1 MIMMIV
7 KLVELLADEPKY
19 WDKTCPNA
27 ALSTT
32 NSTCCPDTNPG
43 RLGGKPET
51 KRLSYGMALA

>member
-1 MIMMIV
+1 MMIV

-19 WDKTCPNA
+19 WDKINA

-43 RLGGKPET
+43 RRGGKAAT
-51 KRLSYGMALA
+51 NRLSYGTV